1 MVGGVVKEPE
11 GTSGPSDSDDDGAQ
25 VHPAPRS
32 IPVKV
37 FFFMYFSASVLLTK
51 YTR

>member
-1 MVGGVVKEPE
+1 MVERVVKEPE

-32 IPVKV
+32 IPVKG
-37 FFFMYFSASVLLTK
+37 FFYVP
-51 YTR
+51 